1 VADAMVDCKQT
12 DLKRMYEESQ
22 KSLQMLKRLSAAG
35 LSVYLSVCMRVCAL
49 AEKLLSV
56 QS

>member
-1 VADAMVDCKQT
+1 MVDCKQT